1 MGLPWC
7 LVQQVSSRANWADR
21 VCRRMQVCF
30 SAVKEVLAKSG
41 VTPRQI
47 GCVIVNCS
55 LFNPTPSLSA
65 VIMNHFKMPS
75 NVINYNL
82 GGMGCSG
89 VCAWL

>member
-1 MGLPWC
+1 M
-7 LVQQVSSRANWADR
+7 R
-21 VCRRMQVCF
+21 
-30 SAVKEVLAKSG
+30 EVLAKSG

-89 VCAWL
+89 EKDRVEAEGWLALRT